1 MSRSLE
7 RTQARQEGLLTTR
20 MVRSRVSAGTLA
32 DGTKVGS
39 DIISARLRWLAE
51 MVKTQAQQR
60 IFEVW
65 TAQAVLDLPKSPG
78 HAYVAMLETFDPLI
92 WPPPNQHASQR
103 VLRLAEEL
111 AGRSLRSVGRSLS
124 ILEALVNFEPLP
136 ANTTEVEQRNLW
148 RSVQNYRNGHSFEPQ
163 SIYDLISCPDFS
175 AGFYTCPLDAADDQ
189 QVRLAGDQLSVL
201 LPVCEFPAKQ
211 DWAWH
216 TLTLRLPAY
225 ARERYPQGVICKPSL
240 RVTPEDLYFL
250 VPLDLEVPE
259 LLVDQIGPSENED
272 ESESEDEDSKNLG
285 LDWGKRRLL
294 TAAVVARDAQD
305 QVSTSGRPF
314 YFDAGA
320 LQDKQDRRRAEGY
333 HLKDEIARLEQDQQ
347 AAGKICVARAAKIEL
362 LQREK
367 DRLWRRVSQ
376 CDRQL
381 EHGSAKWVIET
392 ARAEGAK
399 TISREDLD
407 SLEARGLGKKTNAG
421 VSNQVRGGLQQR
433 LCEKAE
439 LAGLEVV
446 SVAARG
452 TSSLCSRCH
461 KPSVFWQAPDR
472 KLGRISPKTGNQAAH
487 QNWLVC
493 QGCRSSDRDHAAG
506 ESIGA
511 RGFDASRSKR
521 NSRRKPVA
529 GPASRRTIK
538 LKPEKAQAI
547 TPQARA
553 RISAQAIP
561 FPVYQQAQQAPRS
574 CRAVS
579 SRRVDRGSAIPGSVQ
594 LPERRTLTSLEPTET
609 SPSRVLDGLANG
621 YWRRIQF
628 SRPRAMVQPPSS
640 VSTQGM

>member
-1 MSRSLE
+1 MSKSLE
-7 RTQARQEGLLTTR
+7 RAQARQEGRLTTR
-20 MVRSRVSAGTLA
+20 MVRSRVSAGVLA
-32 DGTKVGS
+32 DGTKVS
-39 DIISARLRWLAE
+39 SELISARLRWLAE
-51 MVKTQAQQR
+51 MVKDQAQKR

-65 TAQAVLDLPKSPG
+65 TAQAVLDLPAHPS

-136 ANTTEVEQRNLW
+136 ADTTEAEQRNLW
-148 RSVQNYRNGHSFEPQ
+148 RSVQNYRDVHGFDPQ
-163 SIYDLISCPDFS
+163 SVYDLIFCPDFS
-175 AGFYTCPLDAADDQ
+175 AGFYNCPLDAADDQ

-201 LPVCEFPAKQ
+201 LPVCELPTKH
-211 DWAWH
+211 DWVWH
-216 TLTLRLPAY
+216 TLTLDLNAY
-225 ARERYPQGVICKPSL
+225 AQRRYPQGAICKPSL
-240 RVTPEDLYFL
+240 RVTPKDLYFL

-259 LLVDQIGPSENED
+259 LLVDQIGPSENEC
-272 ESESEDEDSKNLG
+272 EEEDPKNLG
-285 LDWGKRRLL
+285 VDWGKRRLL
-294 TAAVVARDAQD
+294 TAAITVKDAQD
-305 QVSTSGRPF
+305 QVSTTGRPF
-314 YFDAGA
+314 YFDAGG
-320 LQDKQDRRRAEGY
+320 LQDKQARRRAEGY
-333 HLKDEIARLEQDQQ
+333 HLKDEIARLEKDQQ
-347 AAGKICVARAAKIEL
+347 AAGKVCLARATKIEV
-362 LQREK
+362 LQQEK

-381 EHGSAKWVIET
+381 EHSAAKWVIET
-392 ARAEGAK
+392 ALAEGAK
-399 TISREDLD
+399 TIAREDLD
-407 SLEARGLGKKTNAG
+407 SLEARDLGRKTNAG

-433 LCEKAE
+433 IGEKAE

-461 KPSVFWQAPDR
+461 KASVFWQAPDR
-472 KLGRISPKTGNQAAH
+472 KLGRVSPKTGNQAAH
-487 QNWLVC
+487 QNWLIC
-493 QGCRSSDRDHAAG
+493 EGCRSSDRDHAAG

-511 RGFDASRSKR
+511 RGFDAPRSRR

-529 GPASRRTIK
+529 GPASRRPIK
-538 LKPEKAQAI
+538 LKSEKTPAI
-547 TPQARA
+547 TPQVQA

-561 FPVYQQAQQAPRS
+561 FPLYQQAQPAPRS

-594 LPERRTLTSLEPTET
+594 LPERRTLTLLESTET
-609 SPSRVLDGLANG
+609 PSRVLDGLANG

-628 SRPRAMVQPPSS
+628 SRPRAMVQPASS